1 MNKRPS
7 AGDPGKF
14 TASPTPMSTPMATPT
29 AGLSL
34 KRRKKY
40 RLRRMQY
47 NGIALP
53 EDTGVGAAAEEVER
67 LKVQLNA
74 AHAAARE
81 AQERA
86 LRSVAEV
93 DNQRRRHQKE
103 KEDLRRFAAEE
114 IMRELIQP
122 LDHFGLALQSL
133 SAASDVN
140 SVRTGVE
147 MIHRELVGVLK
158 SAGLE
163 EVRPVGAAFDVAQHE
178 AVATGNDPSKP
189 EGTVLEV
196 MRSGWTLRGRT
207 LRAAMVRVNRPS

>member
-1 MNKRPS
+1 MNKRPT
-7 AGDPGKF
+7 AGEPGRF
-14 TASPTPMSTPMATPT
+14 QSSPTPMATPP

-47 NGIALP
+47 NGTGVP
-53 EDTGVGAAAEEVER
+53 EDSGAAGRAEEIER
-67 LKVQLNA
+67 LKAQVASAQ
-74 AHAAARE
+74 AAARE
-81 AQERA
+81 AQEKA

-103 KEDLRRFAAEE
+103 KEDTRRFAAEE
-114 IMRELIQP
+114 IVRELIQP
-122 LDHFGLALQSL
+122 LDHFGLALQSMG
-133 SAASDVN
+133 SASDVA

-158 SAGLE
+158 AAGVE
-163 EVRPVGAAFDVAQHE
+163 EVRPVGSPFDPALHE

-196 MRSGWTLRGRT
+196 MRSGWTLKGRV
-207 LRAAMVRVNRPS
+207 LRAAMVRVNRAAS